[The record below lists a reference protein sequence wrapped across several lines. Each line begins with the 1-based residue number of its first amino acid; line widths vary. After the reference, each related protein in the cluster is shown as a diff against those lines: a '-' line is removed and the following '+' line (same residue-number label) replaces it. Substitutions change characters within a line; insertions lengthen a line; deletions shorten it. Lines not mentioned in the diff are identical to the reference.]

1 MPQIQKSWTVYIL
14 ECGDGTLYTGIAKDL
29 AKRVADHEA
38 GTGAK
43 YTSGRGPFKV
53 VFQEKQPTRGIALKR
68 ELEIKAL
75 DRSSKLKLAGY
86 A

>member
-14 ECGDGTLYTGIAKDL
+14 ECADGTLYTGIAKDL
-29 AKRVADHEA
+29 AKRVEEHEA

-43 YTSGRGPFKV
+43 YTNGRGPFKV
-53 VFQEKQPTRGIALKR
+53 VFQEKQPTRGTALRR

-86 A
+86 K